1 MQLTYVMNK
10 MRNTK
15 MKQHVGRYKDAIML
29 EYWSPELIDHLH
41 YIAHVYDF
49 KHMAVYSQNWHC

>member
-1 MQLTYVMNK
+1 
-10 MRNTK
+10 
-15 MKQHVGRYKDAIML
+15 MKQHVGRYKDAVML

-49 KHMAVYSQNWHC
+49 KYMAI